1 MTDPAL
7 WGIAMTAAGGEGL
20 SDRSDWSTLTTEGT
34 LPDSMI
40 GNGFGFEYRSDL
52 PMLAEAGIP
61 TMRWTLDWSRLEPR
75 SGQWDSDAIDHAT
88 DILRAA
94 RTAGINVWAVL
105 HDGPLPGWFSEDQ
118 RGFDDAEG
126 LRLTWPRHVDRVAEI
141 FGDLVAGWVPILDP
155 YTRALEGHLIGNR
168 PPYKSDPGKFLEALQ
183 TLHRASFE
191 ANRLLR
197 SGTPPVAVC
206 IDTCPLAP
214 GVVSR
219 EPDER
224 DAAQKR
230 TESVDRL
237 RFGSWIRELND
248 GVISIPGLAE
258 IEIDGLAGAYDL
270 VGFTYRGGSTL
281 FADGSSGPY
290 PLDAPVAPDGRAPW
304 TEGLGVTIRRLA
316 DNFPGRTFALLGTG
330 LTANEDDWRAE
341 VLSGSIRE
349 TQRAADD
356 GIAVTHAFWESG
368 IDGWT
373 PDCGFEAADGV
384 FDRSRNPRDSAQLL
398 RAAPR

>member
-7 WGIAMTAAGGEGL
+7 WGIAMTAAGSEGL
-20 SDRSDWSTLTTEGT
+20 SDRSDWSTLTATGT
-34 LPDSMI
+34 LRDSMI

-61 TMRWTLDWSRLEPR
+61 AMRWTLDWSRLEPR
-75 SGQWDSDAIDHAT
+75 PGQWDSDAVDHTT
-88 DILRAA
+88 DILQTA
-94 RTAGINVWAVL
+94 RTAGIEVWAVL

-118 RGFDDAEG
+118 RGFDDADG
-126 LRLTWPRHVDRVAEI
+126 LRLTWPRHVDRVAET

-155 YTRALEGHLIGNR
+155 YTRALEGHLVGTR
-168 PPYKSDPGKFLEALQ
+168 PPHKSDPGSFLEALQ

-197 SGTPPVAVC
+197 SGDPLVAVC
-206 IDTCPLAP
+206 IDTCPVEP
-214 GVVSR
+214 GVMSR

-230 TESVDRL
+230 AESVDRL

-270 VGFTYRGGSTL
+270 IGFTYRGGSTL
-281 FADGSSGPY
+281 FADGTSGPY
-290 PLDAPVAPDGRAPW
+290 PLDAAVAADGRAPW

-316 DNFPGRTFALLGTG
+316 DNFPGRKFALLGTG

-341 VLSGSIRE
+341 TLSGSLLE

-356 GIAVTHAFWESG
+356 GIVLTHAFWESG

-373 PDCGFEAADGV
+373 PESGFEVADGV
-384 FDRSRNPRDSAQLL
+384 FDRNRNPRASAQLL
-398 RAAPR
+398 RATPR